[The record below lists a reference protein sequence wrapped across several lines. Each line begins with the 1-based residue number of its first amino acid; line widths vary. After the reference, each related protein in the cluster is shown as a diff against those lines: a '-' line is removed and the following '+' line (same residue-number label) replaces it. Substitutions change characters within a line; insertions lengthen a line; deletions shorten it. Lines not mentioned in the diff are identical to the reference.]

1 MERQT
6 DINLNNKRALKLIRE
21 LSNSI
26 EELSNFIKESICY
39 DNGRF

>member
-26 EELSNFIKESICY
+26 EELSNFIKEIS
-39 DNGRF
+39 N